1 MRNLS
6 VFVYLVITLWN
17 LVLWSAFASSES
29 EREQTLQIKRILEV
43 EINSSIN
50 PATLNYLDNAF
61 KIAHN
66 DSHELILIKLNTPGG
81 LISTTKD
88 ILTLIG
94 RSELPIV
101 VWVTP
106 EGASATSAGAIIAS
120 GAHLLFMSE
129 GTNIGAATPVELGK
143 DLDSKDL
150 RSKAVN
156 DLVALVEGLATAR
169 HRNSQLFAK
178 MVSEASSFPA
188 SEAKEKGL
196 IDGVTNSSKEL
207 WQALNNRTIE
217 IQGKKFTL
225 EAQDPVI
232 TKFEMDFGQKLL
244 NILAN
249 PQLAYILFIL
259 GMALL
264 YFEMQA
270 PGGFLAGSIGAIFL
284 LFAAIGFQVLPV
296 NWGGMGLILLSF
308 VLFLLE
314 IWITSYGLLSIA
326 GMASLIAGSL
336 FLFRTDNAY
345 LQLGTGVILSIALA
359 IGSFL
364 ALMGYFLFRD
374 WKKNKRHQKHFN
386 NLQDVEAIILEVQ
399 EKTLDGHYR
408 YSVRANGEI
417 WNGVSLNPHK
427 VGDRVKI
434 ISQRADDLF
443 VEF

>member
-6 VFVYLVITLWN
+6 AFVYLVLALWN
-17 LVLWSAFASSES
+17 LLSPPALLSSEG
-29 EREQTLQIKRILEV
+29 ERILEIKRILEL

-61 KIAHN
+61 KVAHN
-66 DSHELILIKLNTPGG
+66 DSHELILIKINTPGG

-101 VWVTP
+101 IWVTP

-120 GAHLLFMSE
+120 GAHLLFMSD

-188 SEAKEKGL
+188 SEAKKNGL
-196 IDGVTNSSKEL
+196 IDGITNSIKEL
-207 WQALNNRTIE
+207 CLALNKRSIE
-217 IQGKKFTL
+217 IQGKKFIL
-225 EAQDPVI
+225 EATDPVI
-232 TKFEMDFGQKLL
+232 TKYEMDFGQKLL

-308 VLFLLE
+308 ILFLLE

-326 GMASLIAGSL
+326 GLAALITGSL

-345 LQLGTGVILSIALA
+345 IQLGTGVILSIALA

-374 WKKNKRHQKHFN
+374 WKKNKKHIAHFN
-386 NLQDVEAIILEVQ
+386 DLRGAEGVILEVRD
-399 EKTLDGHYR
+399 KTTEGLFC
-408 YSVRANGEI
+408 YSLKANGEI
-417 WNGVSLNPHK
+417 WNGLSQNPHK
-427 VGDRVKI
+427 VGDKVKI

>member
-6 VFVYLVITLWN
+6 AFVYLVIALWTLVP
-17 LVLWSAFASSES
+17 LAAQTSTEAEH
-29 EREQTLQIKRILEV
+29 TLQIKRILEV

-50 PATLNYLDNAF
+50 PATLSYLDNAF
-61 KIAHN
+61 KIAHS
-66 DSHELILIKLNTPGG
+66 DSYELILIKINTPGG
-81 LISTTKD
+81 LITTTKD

-129 GTNIGAATPVELGK
+129 GTNIGAATPVDLGK

-156 DLVALVEGLATAR
+156 DLVALVEGLSTAR

-188 SEAKEKGL
+188 REAKEKGL
-196 IDGVTNSSKEL
+196 IDGVSNTIKEL
-207 WQALNNRTIE
+207 CQSLNKRSIQ
-217 IQGKKFTL
+217 IQGKNFIL
-225 EAQDPVI
+225 ESQDPVI

-264 YFEMQA
+264 YFEFQA

-308 VLFLLE
+308 ILFLLE
-314 IWITSYGLLSIA
+314 IWITSYGILSIA
-326 GMASLIAGSL
+326 ALASLVTGSL

-345 LQLGTGVILSIALA
+345 LQLGTGVILSISLA

-364 ALMGYFLFRD
+364 GIMGYFLFRD
-374 WKKNKRHQKHFN
+374 WKKNKQHKKNFN
-386 NLQDVEAIILEVQ
+386 ELIGTEAIILGIQ
-399 EKTLDGHYR
+399 DQTADGRYC
-408 YSVRANGEI
+408 YSVKAHGEI
-417 WNGVSLNPHK
+417 WSGLSLHQHK

-434 ISQRADDLF
+434 VSQRPDDLF